1 VLPPRKSKE
10 LPKEGDEQ
18 TSLESK
24 RLSELESWVAP
35 RRQVS
40 GDVLF
45 SPSPPPL
52 HLKQL
57 NVASTLQQQNNEL
70 TQCIQIVQQQ
80 QQLLLN
86 KRAYLQQQMQQTR
99 NGSSSMLQRN
109 MPQAQARVLETATA
123 IGHIN
128 LQLRCGVTTKG
139 QIAL

>member
-10 LPKEGDEQ
+10 LAREGDEQ

-35 RRQVS
+35 RRRLS
-40 GDVLF
+40 GDVLI
-45 SPSPPPL
+45 SPSPPLL

-57 NVASTLQQQNNEL
+57 TVASTLQQRNNEL
-70 TQCIQIVQQQ
+70 TQCVQMVQQQ

-86 KRAYLQQQMQQTR
+86 KRRYLQQQVQQTH
-99 NGSSSMLQRN
+99 NGSSSSMPQRN
-109 MPQAQARVLETATA
+109 MPQSQAVLEMTTA

-139 QIAL
+139 EIAL